1 MAGIAHLLLIDD
13 DAELAALMRD
23 FFGGQE
29 IDLTPAQNGVEGL
42 EMALRGGFD
51 LILLDVM
58 MPGLDGFEV
67 LKRLRAERDTPVLM
81 LTARAESE
89 SRIRG
94 LNEGA
99 DDYLPKPFEPMEL
112 LARVNA
118 ILRRTRG
125 QARDPLSPV
134 EIGDIRLD
142 PSTRC
147 VTKDGNAVDVTT
159 IEFDI
164 LEMLMRAAGHVV
176 SRDEVAQRLYNRPAS
191 PYDRSIDVHISHLRK
206 KLDGATDLIR
216 TIRGAGYQLALQ
228 TAHPETS

>member
-1 MAGIAHLLLIDD
+1 VAGISHLLLIDD

-23 FFGGQE
+23 FFSGQE
-29 IDLTPAQNGVEGL
+29 IDLTSAQNGVEGL

-67 LKRLRAERDTPVLM
+67 LQRLRAQRDTPVLL

-94 LNEGA
+94 LNTGA

-112 LARVNA
+112 LARVQA

-134 EIGDIRLD
+134 EIGGVRLD
-142 PSTRC
+142 PSTRV
-147 VTKDGNAVDVTT
+147 VTKDGNLVEVTT

-164 LEMLMRAAGHVV
+164 LEVLMRAAGHVV
-176 SRDEVAQRLYNRPAS
+176 SRDELAQRLYNRPAS

-216 TIRGAGYQLALQ
+216 TIRGAGYQLALE
-228 TAHPETS
+228 TVRSETS

>member
-13 DAELAALMRD
+13 DTELGALMRD
-23 FFGGQE
+23 FFRDQE
-29 IDLTPAQNGVEGL
+29 IDLTTAQNGFEGL

-67 LKRLRAERDTPVLM
+67 LHRLRAERDTPVLM
-81 LTARAESE
+81 LTARTESE

-94 LNEGA
+94 LNAGA

-112 LARVNA
+112 LARVRA
-118 ILRRTRG
+118 ILRRVQPG
-125 QARDPLSPV
+125 QRDPMSAV
-134 EIGDIRLD
+134 EAAGVRLD
-142 PSTRC
+142 PATRQ
-147 VTKDGNAVDVTT
+147 VTVNGRDVELTT

-164 LEMLMRAAGHVV
+164 LEVLMRVAGHVV
-176 SRDEVAQRLYNRPAS
+176 SRDEIAQRFYNRPAT

-206 KLDGATDLIR
+206 KLDAPTELIR
-216 TIRGAGYQLALQ
+216 TLRGLGYQFAPLEAE
-228 TAHPETS
+228 PEKQ

>member
-13 DAELAALMRD
+13 DTELGALMRD
-23 FFGGQE
+23 FFHDQE
-29 IDLTPAQNGVEGL
+29 IDLTSAQNGFEGL

-67 LKRLRAERDTPVLM
+67 LKRLRSERDTPVLM
-81 LTARAESE
+81 LTARTESE

-112 LARVNA
+112 LARVRA
-118 ILRRTRG
+118 ILRRT
-125 QARDPLSPV
+125 QSAQRDPLTAV
-134 EIGDIRLD
+134 ESGGVRLD
-142 PSTRC
+142 PATRQ
-147 VTKDGNAVDVTT
+147 VTMNGREVELTT

-164 LEMLMRAAGHVV
+164 LEVLVRVAGRVV
-176 SRDEVAQRLYNRPAS
+176 SRDEIAQRFYNRPAT

-206 KLDGATDLIR
+206 KLDAPTDLIR
-216 TIRGAGYQLALQ
+216 TLRGVGYQFASLE
-228 TAHPETS
+228 PEPEKS

>member
-1 MAGIAHLLLIDD
+1 VAGIAHLLLIDD
-13 DAELAALMRD
+13 DTELGALMRD
-23 FFGGQE
+23 FFHDQD
-29 IDLTPAQNGVEGL
+29 IDLTSAQNGFEGL

-67 LKRLRAERDTPVLM
+67 LKRLRSERDTPVLM
-81 LTARAESE
+81 LTARTESE

-112 LARVNA
+112 LARVRA
-118 ILRRTRG
+118 ILRRTQSR
-125 QARDPLSPV
+125 QRDPLTAV
-134 EIGDIRLD
+134 ESGGVRLD
-142 PSTRC
+142 PATRQ
-147 VTKDGNAVDVTT
+147 VTMNGREVELTT

-164 LEMLMRAAGHVV
+164 LEVLVRVAGRVV
-176 SRDEVAQRLYNRPAS
+176 SRDEIAQRFYNRPAT

-206 KLDGATDLIR
+206 KLDAPSDLIR
-216 TIRGAGYQLALQ
+216 TLRGVGYQFASLE
-228 TAHPETS
+228 PEPERP